1 MPVAEPGV
9 SGAPVWYRANDDRRI
24 LVHVEDPSYSIDN
37 ARFAR
42 CGTLLAEVAAPLTEG
57 DTRRLCRT
65 CGLSDDELGTTR
77 TNIHRIHAVD
87 AG

>member
-1 MPVAEPGV
+1 MTA
-9 SGAPVWYRANDDRRI
+9 VWYRANDDRRI
-24 LVHVEDPSYSIDN
+24 IVHLEDPSYDIDG

-42 CGTLLAEVAAPLTEG
+42 CGTLLAEIAPSLGDG

-77 TNIHRIHAVD
+77 SDFHRFQPIA